1 MRHQSN
7 EGKSCNTVDPPPIP
21 PLRVSGLRATV
32 AITGV
37 VTVIEEYNV
46 VVSALKC
53 STCFVSCCV
62 PDASGTQQAIIM
74 MIAMHEM

>member
-7 EGKSCNTVDPPPIP
+7 EGKSCNTGEPPPPPIP
-21 PLRVSGLRATV
+21 LLRVSGLRAITV

-53 STCFVSCCV
+53 STCFVSSCI
-62 PDASGTQQAIIM
+62 PDDCYA
-74 MIAMHEM
+74 